1 MAESI
6 NLRLLVIGV
15 YYIMKVGDLV
25 WYEDTEEGL
34 VGLVM
39 YLDTDSNNEVRY
51 IVRWSDGSM
60 THEPESE
67 VDEGI
72 IKVIQ

>member
-1 MAESI
+1 
-6 NLRLLVIGV
+6 
-15 YYIMKVGDLV
+15 MKIGDLI
-25 WYEDTEEGL
+25 WYEDIDGGLAGL
-34 VGLVM
+34 VI
-39 YLDTDSNNEVRY
+39 YLDSNSSNEVRWV
-51 IVRWSDGSM
+51 VRWSDGSM